1 MEVHSNVK
9 CPASSSGCSLP
20 FYCPLKVIDLVERRC
35 VKLKAEGDLDI
46 VKSDKEQAY
55 HQELILLIR
64 SSQWF
69 MSILEAVRACNP
81 PDWLVGAG
89 VIRNLVWDHLH
100 QYQASTPLADIDVIF
115 FDPQDVRPER
125 DQVVQQQLARR
136 LPHVA
141 WEATNQAAVHLWYEE
156 VFGFS
161 VPALHS
167 SEEAVGTW
175 PETATSVAVRLL
187 DTDEILIVAPCGLS
201 DLFNM
206 VLRRNP
212 RRVTREQFA
221 QRLHSKQI
229 LRKWPRVQ
237 VIYDE

>member
-1 MEVHSNVK
+1 ME
-9 CPASSSGCSLP
+9 
-20 FYCPLKVIDLVERRC
+20 
-35 VKLKAEGDLDI
+35 
-46 VKSDKEQAY
+46 EQIY
-55 HQELILLIR
+55 RQELTQLIR
-64 SSQWF
+64 STPWL
-69 MSILEAVRACNP
+69 MSILETVRRCNP

-100 QYQASTPLADIDVIF
+100 QYQTPTPLADIDVIF

-125 DQVVQQQLARR
+125 DRVVQQQLARR

-175 PETATSVAVRLL
+175 PETAISVAVRLL
-187 DTDEILIVAPCGLS
+187 ATDEIYIAAPCGLS

-212 RRVTREQFA
+212 CRVTREQFA

-229 LRKWPRVQ
+229 VRKWPRVQ

>member
-1 MEVHSNVK
+1 ME
-9 CPASSSGCSLP
+9 
-20 FYCPLKVIDLVERRC
+20 
-35 VKLKAEGDLDI
+35 
-46 VKSDKEQAY
+46 EQLY
-55 HQELILLIR
+55 RQELIQLIR
-64 SSQWF
+64 STSWF
-69 MSILEAVRACNP
+69 MSILETVRACDP

-100 QYQASTPLADIDVIF
+100 QYQAPTPLADIDVIF
-115 FDPQDVRPER
+115 FDPYDVRRER
-125 DQVVQQQLARR
+125 DHMVQQQLAQR
-136 LPHVA
+136 LPHVT
-141 WEATNQAAVHLWYEE
+141 WEATNQAAVHLWYED

-187 DTDEILIVAPCGLS
+187 STDEIHVVAPCGLS

-206 VLRRNP
+206 KLRRNP
-212 RRVTREQFA
+212 CRVTREQFA
-221 QRLHSKQI
+221 RRLHSKQI

>member
-1 MEVHSNVK
+1 MEEEI
-9 CPASSSGCSLP
+9 
-20 FYCPLKVIDLVERRC
+20 YRQ
-35 VKLKAEGDLDI
+35 KLT
-46 VKSDKEQAY
+46 Q
-55 HQELILLIR
+55 LLR
-64 SSQWF
+64 STPWF
-69 MSILEAVRACNP
+69 LSILETVRACDP

-89 VIRNLVWDHLH
+89 AIRNLVWDHLH
-100 QYQASTPLADIDVIF
+100 QYQTPTPLADVDVIF
-115 FDPQDVRPER
+115 FDPQHLYPER
-125 DQVVQQQLARR
+125 DQMVQQQLAQR

-156 VFGFS
+156 AFGFA

-187 DTDEILIVAPCGLS
+187 ATDKLHLVAPCGLA

-212 RRVTREQFA
+212 CRVTQEQFA
-221 QRLHSKQI
+221 QRVHSKQI
-229 LRKWPRVQ
+229 LRKWPHVQ

>member
-1 MEVHSNVK
+1 V
-9 CPASSSGCSLP
+9 
-20 FYCPLKVIDLVERRC
+20 
-35 VKLKAEGDLDI
+35 
-46 VKSDKEQAY
+46 
-55 HQELILLIR
+55 
-64 SSQWF
+64 
-69 MSILEAVRACNP
+69 
-81 PDWLVGAG
+81 
-89 VIRNLVWDHLH
+89 
-100 QYQASTPLADIDVIF
+100 T
-115 FDPQDVRPER
+115 
-125 DQVVQQQLARR
+125 
-136 LPHVA
+136 

-187 DTDEILIVAPCGLS
+187 SNGRILIVAPCGLA

-212 RRVTREQFA
+212 CRVTQEKFV
-221 QRLHSKQI
+221 QRLHSKHI

>member
-1 MEVHSNVK
+1 M
-9 CPASSSGCSLP
+9 
-20 FYCPLKVIDLVERRC
+20 YR
-35 VKLKAEGDLDI
+35 
-46 VKSDKEQAY
+46 
-55 HQELILLIR
+55 QELTQLIR
-64 SSQWF
+64 STPWL
-69 MSILEAVRACNP
+69 MSMLEAVRACDP

-100 QYQASTPLADIDVIF
+100 QYQTPTPLADIDVIF

-125 DQVVQQQLARR
+125 DRMVQQQLAQT
-136 LPHVA
+136 LPLVP
-141 WEATNQAAVHLWYEE
+141 WEATNQAAVHLWYED

-161 VPALHS
+161 VPPFHS

-175 PETATSVAVRLL
+175 PETATSVAVRLQPS
-187 DTDEILIVAPCGLS
+187 DDIYIVAPFGLS

-206 VLRRNP
+206 VLRRNQC
-212 RRVTREQFA
+212 RVTREQFV

-229 LRKWPRVQ
+229 LRKWPHVQ

>member
-1 MEVHSNVK
+1 
-9 CPASSSGCSLP
+9 
-20 FYCPLKVIDLVERRC
+20 VERITPC
-35 VKLKAEGDLDI
+35 
-46 VKSDKEQAY
+46 KEDPTVAQKGQIY
-55 HQELILLIR
+55 HQKLIQLIQ
-64 SSQWF
+64 STPWF
-69 MSILEAVRACNP
+69 MSILEAVRTCNP

-89 VIRNLVWDHLH
+89 AIRNLVWDHLH
-100 QYQASTPLADIDVIF
+100 QYQTPTPLADIDVIF
-115 FDPQDVRPER
+115 FDPRDVRPER
-125 DQVVQQQLARR
+125 DRMIQQQLAQQ

-141 WEATNQAAVHLWYEE
+141 WEATNQAAVHLWYED

-161 VPALHS
+161 VPTLHS

-187 DTDEILIVAPCGLS
+187 ATDDIHIVAPCGLS

-212 RRVTREQFA
+212 RRVTREQFV

-229 LRKWPRVQ
+229 LHKWPGVR

>member
-1 MEVHSNVK
+1 ME
-9 CPASSSGCSLP
+9 
-20 FYCPLKVIDLVERRC
+20 
-35 VKLKAEGDLDI
+35 
-46 VKSDKEQAY
+46 EQIY
-55 HQELILLIR
+55 YQELTQLIQ
-64 SSQWF
+64 STPWF
-69 MSILEAVRACNP
+69 VSILETVRLCNP

-89 VIRNLVWDHLH
+89 VIRNLVWDYLH
-100 QYQASTPLADIDVIF
+100 QYQTPTPPADIDVIF
-115 FDPQDVRPER
+115 FDPQNLRPER
-125 DQVVQQQLARR
+125 DRMVQQQLAQR
-136 LPHVA
+136 LPHVI

-187 DTDEILIVAPCGLS
+187 STDEISIVAPCGLS

-212 RRVTREQFA
+212 FRVTREQFV

-229 LRKWPRVQ
+229 LRKWPDVQ
-237 VIYDE
+237 VIYED

>member
-1 MEVHSNVK
+1 
-9 CPASSSGCSLP
+9 
-20 FYCPLKVIDLVERRC
+20 
-35 VKLKAEGDLDI
+35 
-46 VKSDKEQAY
+46 
-55 HQELILLIR
+55 
-64 SSQWF
+64 
-69 MSILEAVRACNP
+69 
-81 PDWLVGAG
+81 
-89 VIRNLVWDHLH
+89 
-100 QYQASTPLADIDVIF
+100 
-115 FDPQDVRPER
+115 
-125 DQVVQQQLARR
+125 VVQQQLARR

-187 DTDEILIVAPCGLS
+187 ATDEICIVAPCGLS

-212 RRVTREQFA
+212 CRVTRAQFA

-229 LRKWPRVQ
+229 VRKWPRVQ

>member
-1 MEVHSNVK
+1 MREMRQ
-9 CPASSSGCSLP
+9 GT
-20 FYCPLKVIDLVERRC
+20 VE
-35 VKLKAEGDLDI
+35 
-46 VKSDKEQAY
+46 EQIY
-55 HQELILLIR
+55 RQELTRLIR
-64 SSQWF
+64 STPWL
-69 MSILEAVRACNP
+69 MSILETVRECNP

-100 QYQASTPLADIDVIF
+100 QYQTPTPPADIDVIF

-125 DQVVQQQLARR
+125 DRMAQQQLAQR
-136 LPHVA
+136 LPHIP

-161 VPALHS
+161 VPALHT

-187 DTDEILIVAPCGLS
+187 ATDEIYIVAPCGLT

-212 RRVTREQFA
+212 SRVTREQFV
-221 QRLHSKQI
+221 QRLHSKEI
-229 LRKWPRVQ
+229 LRKWPHVQ
-237 VIYDE
+237 VIYDERS

>member
-1 MEVHSNVK
+1 ME
-9 CPASSSGCSLP
+9 
-20 FYCPLKVIDLVERRC
+20 
-35 VKLKAEGDLDI
+35 
-46 VKSDKEQAY
+46 EQIY
-55 HQELILLIR
+55 RQELTHLIR
-64 SSQWF
+64 STPWL
-69 MSILEAVRACNP
+69 MSILETVRRCNP

-100 QYQASTPLADIDVIF
+100 QYQTPTPLADIDVIF

-125 DQVVQQQLARR
+125 DRMVQQQLAQQ
-136 LPHVA
+136 LPHIP

-161 VPALHS
+161 VPPLHS
-167 SEEAVGTW
+167 SAEAVGTW

-187 DTDEILIVAPCGLS
+187 ATDEISIVAPCGLT

-212 RRVTREQFA
+212 CRVTREQFV
-221 QRLHSKQI
+221 QRLHAKQI
-229 LRKWPRVQ
+229 LRKWSHVH

>member
-1 MEVHSNVK
+1 
-9 CPASSSGCSLP
+9 
-20 FYCPLKVIDLVERRC
+20 VE
-35 VKLKAEGDLDI
+35 
-46 VKSDKEQAY
+46 EQIY
-55 HQELILLIR
+55 RQELTQLIR
-64 SSQWF
+64 STSWL
-69 MSILEAVRACNP
+69 MSILETVRACNP

-100 QYQASTPLADIDVIF
+100 QYQVPTPLADVDVIF

-125 DQVVQQQLARR
+125 DHLVQQQLARK
-136 LPHVA
+136 LPHVT
-141 WEATNQAAVHLWYEE
+141 WEAINQAGVHLWYEN

-161 VPALHS
+161 VPSFHS

-187 DTDEILIVAPCGLS
+187 ATDEIYIVAPCGLS

-206 VLRRNP
+206 VSRRNP
-212 RRVTREQFA
+212 CRVTQEQFV

-237 VIYDE
+237 VIYDD

>member
-1 MEVHSNVK
+1 ME
-9 CPASSSGCSLP
+9 
-20 FYCPLKVIDLVERRC
+20 
-35 VKLKAEGDLDI
+35 
-46 VKSDKEQAY
+46 EQIY
-55 HQELILLIR
+55 YQELTQLIQ
-64 SSQWF
+64 STPWF
-69 MSILEAVRACNP
+69 VSILETVRLCNP

-89 VIRNLVWDHLH
+89 VIRNLVWDYLH
-100 QYQASTPLADIDVIF
+100 QYQTPTPPADIDVIF
-115 FDPQDVRPER
+115 FDPQNLRPER
-125 DQVVQQQLARR
+125 DRMVQQQLAQR
-136 LPHVA
+136 LPHVI

-187 DTDEILIVAPCGLS
+187 STDEISIVAPCGLS

-212 RRVTREQFA
+212 FRVTREQFV

-229 LRKWPRVQ
+229 LRKWPHVQ
-237 VIYDE
+237 VIYED